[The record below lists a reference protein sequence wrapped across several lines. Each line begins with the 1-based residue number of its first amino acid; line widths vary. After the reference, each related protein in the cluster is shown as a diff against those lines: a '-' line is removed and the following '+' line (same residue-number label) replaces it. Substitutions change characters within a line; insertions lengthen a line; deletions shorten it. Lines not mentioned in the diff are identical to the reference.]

1 MRKITVFELKRRL
14 DEGERLQIVD
24 IRERTQY
31 NECHIPGA
39 VCLPKKDIFDH
50 LNQIAREMPV
60 VMYCRYGAKSPP
72 VVITLEN
79 DHGIKNLLSLEDGI
93 YAWAKEIDRWML
105 DLI

>member
-1 MRKITVFELKRRL
+1 MRKITVFALKKKL
-14 DEGERLQIVD
+14 DEGEHLQIVD
-24 IRERTQY
+24 IRERAEY
-31 NECHIPGA
+31 NVCHIPGA
-39 VCLPKKDIFDH
+39 VCLPKKEIFDH

-60 VMYCRYGAKSPP
+60 VMYCRYGAKTPP

-79 DHGIKNLLSLEDGI
+79 DHKMKNIISLEDGI